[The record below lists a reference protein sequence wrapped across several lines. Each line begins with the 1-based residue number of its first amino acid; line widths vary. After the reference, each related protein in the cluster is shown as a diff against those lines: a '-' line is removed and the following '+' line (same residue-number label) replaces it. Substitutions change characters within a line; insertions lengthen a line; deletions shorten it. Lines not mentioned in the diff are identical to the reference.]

1 MKKVITFCIIG
12 ILISHS
18 LFTLAEEILELP
30 NEVLL
35 FSNEKEVANKTT
47 GQYLDQQLEILSWNL
62 KENRSWNRETFKNT
76 GIILSWDLEST
87 WETLLIDKEK
97 LISQNPNISEKRSP
111 IEENPTL
118 IVTEAFLHKTNNWIE
133 ISNISSIPYSWTIQL
148 DGIGK
153 DNKTYTYPLIIP
165 AKTSLILAEKDNCFT
180 GNLLKKIV
188 KDKYFIN
195 RKSWLNLILSYWS
208 GQKDKLMVHPE
219 WTKFLKDKDSSFEK
233 VFIDGEWLTTRT
245 SPDRRKNINWSSE
258 LPLIANPGIYFTEAE
273 NAKDISQSK
282 NLPESEK
289 HPDIP
294 ISCSEFNDRYRLEIQ
309 EIFQGNN
316 SYQPFIELKWTDTPN
331 NYQTIKLT
339 GNILEKEII
348 IEKSDLRDKNK
359 SFIIGKD
366 EFRHNK
372 GIDSEYHFD
381 FNLLN
386 QTWYLIVEWFNWQQ
400 RQVLDSILLTSIG
413 SGKSSYFKGNKS
425 DCINIFDEISDF
437 SPWFDKKFLE
447 FFQIDS
453 EPKIEYIKIWWGGS
467 CSCPSKEDLCP
478 TKKDNKT
485 ENNEE
490 SKIEDEY
497 EEEQKSNQNLT
508 IEKYQVKIEDINYD
522 PEGSDK
528 DKESI
533 TLILTEGDNL
543 DLNLLTL
550 NINGKKKKIKG
561 TLKQGDSQT
570 FIGNFGFPNTS
581 KVNNT
586 ILVQLKYKDTVLDS
600 YYYTITTKEKEKKEK
615 IQKEGIKVFSV
626 IDGDTIKYRDENWK
640 LQSVRLLWI
649 DAPESNTVRYKKTE
663 CYGKEAKD
671 YLTERLKGQY
681 IQISFDNEQTTDRYG
696 RLLAY
701 VSLDGQLINEELIA
715 KGFAKEY
722 TYKQNYQ
729 KQELFKKAEEKAK
742 ADQRGM
748 RNPKY
753 CPNLL
758 KEEEDIKQSIEN
770 LIIKIKAIDY
780 NPEGSDKNNESIT
793 LSIFNKS
800 WSGNFIDFNNQ
811 FWLFIFENQ
820 GSGLDLQFEDF
831 EKNGKFKDL
840 SFLGKQEIT
849 NPLIIKWDFWLP
861 NTKSNCIALVQK
873 EYLFDIA
880 CYEIKNI
887 KKKTEEVPL
896 LTGIKLKIHSITPN
910 PKGKDSWK
918 EKIEISFSSEN
929 KENKQLFLSSG
940 FYLLINGKSKKTL
953 SGYLENWIPKIF
965 KGNFN
970 FPNTNSCIEIKYWN
984 QTFDNFCYGKTKDW
998 ITYTST
1004 NQILTDFE
1012 KEELALIKAVK
1023 LVKER
1028 KKICIKYR
1036 NHTFSCRNIPNSRSQ
1051 QEKQRKTKSK
1061 IWESAFLGIE
1071 NLLKSEYRPRYEES
1085 KVKNYFQLS
1094 KQMKSDIKKNIF
1106 STTIGNTT
1114 YEWKDFSKIFEK
1126 KENLSFWEEIGIFIQ
1141 GLLSDKFYKL
1151 YEKKKQQRINTFSD
1165 SF

>member
-1 MKKVITFCIIG
+1 MKKVIAFGIIG

-18 LFTLAEEILELP
+18 FFTLAEEILGLP

-35 FSNEKEVANKTT
+35 FSSEKEKTNGTT
-47 GQYLDQQLEILSWNL
+47 GQDFNQQLEILSWNI
-62 KENRSWNRETFKNT
+62 KENWLWNREMIQNT
-76 GIILSWDLEST
+76 GTLFSWEVLLT
-87 WETLLIDKEK
+87 GETFLIDEEK
-97 LISQNPNISEKRSP
+97 IISQNQNTSEKRNP
-111 IEENPTL
+111 IEEIPTL
-118 IVTEAFLHKTNNWIE
+118 IITEAFFHKTNNWIE

-148 DGIGK
+148 DGISK
-153 DNKTYTYPLIIP
+153 DNKTYTYSLTIP
-165 AKTSLILAEKDNCFT
+165 AEISLILAQKDIYFT

-195 RKSWLNLILSYWS
+195 RKSWLNLTLSYWS
-208 GQKDKLMVHPE
+208 RQKDKLMVHPE

-258 LPLIANPGIYFTEAE
+258 LPLIANPGVYFTEAE
-273 NAKDISQSK
+273 NAKDISQPK
-282 NLPESEK
+282 NLPEPEEN
-289 HPDIP
+289 PDIP

-316 SYQPFIELKWTDTPN
+316 SYQPFLELKWTDTPN

-359 SFIIGKD
+359 SFIIGKN

-372 GIDSEYHFD
+372 GIDSESHLD
-381 FNLLN
+381 FHLLN
-386 QTWYLIVEWFNWQQ
+386 QTWYLILEWFNGQQ

-425 DCINIFDEISDF
+425 DCVNIFDEISDF

-533 TLILTEGDNL
+533 TLILTEGNNL
-543 DLNLLTL
+543 DLSLLTL
-550 NINGKKKKIKG
+550 NINGKKKKMKG
-561 TLKQGDSQT
+561 ILKQGISQT
-570 FIGNFGFPNTS
+570 FIGNFGFPNTN

-586 ILVQLKYKDTVLDS
+586 VLVQLKYKETVLDN

-626 IDGDTIKYRDENWK
+626 IDGDTIRYRGEDWK

-649 DAPESNTVRYKKTE
+649 DAPESNTARYKKTE

-671 YLTERLKGQY
+671 YLTERLKGKY
-681 IQISFDNEQTTDRYG
+681 IQLSFDNEQTTDRYG

-753 CPNLL
+753 CPNIL

-831 EKNGKFKDL
+831 EKNWKFKDL

-861 NTKSNCIALVQK
+861 NTKSNYIALVQK
-873 EYLFDIA
+873 EHLFDIA
-880 CYEIKNI
+880 CYEVKNT
-887 KKKTEEVPL
+887 KKKTEEFPL

-910 PKGKDSWK
+910 PKGKDTWK

-953 SGYLENWIPKIF
+953 SGYLENWIPKVF

-970 FPNTNSCIEIKYWN
+970 FPNSNSCIEIKYWN
-984 QTFDNFCYGKTKDW
+984 QIFDTFCYGKTKDW

-1012 KEELALIKAVK
+1012 KKELALIKAVK
-1023 LVKER
+1023 LVKEG

-1036 NHTFSCRNIPNSRSQ
+1036 NQTFSCRNIPNSRSQ
-1051 QEKQRKTKSK
+1051 QEKQWKTKSK
-1061 IWESAFLGIE
+1061 IRESAFLGIE
-1071 NLLKSEYRPRYEES
+1071 NLLKKEYHPRYEES
-1085 KVKNYFQLS
+1085 KVKNYFQLT
-1094 KQMKSDIKKNIF
+1094 KQMKSDLKKNIF
-1106 STTIGNTT
+1106 STTVGNSA
-1114 YEWKDFSKIFEK
+1114 YERKDFSKIFEK
-1126 KENLSFWEEIGIFIQ
+1126 KENLSFWEHIGMFAQ
-1141 GLLSDKFYKL
+1141 GFFPDKVYELYK
-1151 YEKKKQQRINTFSD
+1151 KKKQQRINTFSD
-1165 SF
+1165 TF